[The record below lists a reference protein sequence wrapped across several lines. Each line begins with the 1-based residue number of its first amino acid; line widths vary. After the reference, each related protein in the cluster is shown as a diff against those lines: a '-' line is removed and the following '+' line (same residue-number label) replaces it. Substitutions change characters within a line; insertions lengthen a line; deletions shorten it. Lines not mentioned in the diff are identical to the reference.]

1 MKSKKL
7 LVMVLLLLA
16 GIMAFAQDIEY
27 YQFGW
32 DAFQS
37 YDTSAI
43 RAEQNWGPAQLITLK
58 VSAGSTVYISNKV
71 SSWYW
76 GEDLAT
82 TQAGYNMTENNYGYM
97 FAEVDDEGKVTTD
110 HKFHSGTGETKQ
122 LTFSGVVDGITYT
135 TTATGYELGTF
146 QDNAEIFLVMTP
158 NRTYPT
164 PETINSYDA
173 VNDPDNVPAVISTL
187 ASREINYTDHAGNI
201 VVNFGFVNDPVP
213 GNGREFIL
221 GYVAEPP
228 TPPEPP
234 SGQPL
239 PGVLTSCLIA
249 LGATGIAARR
259 KHSKK

>member
-1 MKSKKL
+1 MKNKKS
-7 LVMVLLLLA
+7 LVMVLVLLA
-16 GIMAFAQDIEY
+16 GIMAFAQDMEY

-58 VSAGSTVYISNKV
+58 VSAGSTVYISNKI

-110 HKFHSGTGETKQ
+110 HEFHSGTGKTKQ
-122 LTFSGVVDGITYT
+122 LTFSGVVNGTTYT

-146 QDNAEIFLVMTP
+146 KDAAEIILVMTP
-158 NRTYPT
+158 NSTYPT
-164 PETINSYDA
+164 PKTINSYDA
-173 VNDPDNVPAVISTL
+173 VNDPNSVPAVTSTL
-187 ASREINYTDHAGNI
+187 ASRELNYTDQAGNI

-213 GNGREFIL
+213 SDGREFII
-221 GYVAEPP
+221 GYVA
-228 TPPEPP
+228 TPPET

-239 PGVLTSCLIA
+239 PGVLSTIIVACCSIA
-249 LGATGIAARR
+249 CA
-259 KHSKK
+259 KKMKKNK